1 MDFAKRVTLKTLN
14 LSSQFCLRFCW
25 LSGITLTLEHLYLA
39 GFSLVWGRH
48 KSKTYYPISAAG
60 LMHLGMESKS
70 ASNKTVC

>member
-1 MDFAKRVTLKTLN
+1 MDFAKRVTLKILN

-39 GFSLVWGRH
+39 LVWGRH
-48 KSKTYYPISAAG
+48 KFKTYYHISAAG
-60 LMHLGMESKS
+60 LLHLGMESKS